1 LGLFP
6 PAGDPKLRP
15 QIRVGRRLDRVDLIR
30 RLLPAAFLA
39 LFLSAGA
46 SGLEIGGAVPTFT
59 AMTIQGESFS
69 LSEAERNHRAIV
81 VIFRST
87 LCPYS
92 NYYNDALRDLVSS
105 YGAKGVLLVAV
116 HSDRA
121 ETVEEIRAHARQHG
135 HTFPVIRDPRGELA
149 RLLDARRTPEAFV
162 LDASGKLR
170 YHGRIASKLG
180 APDLR
185 NALDAL
191 LAGKPIRPA
200 ETRSFGCSIDR
211 S

>member
-1 LGLFP
+1 
-6 PAGDPKLRP
+6 
-15 QIRVGRRLDRVDLIR
+15 
-30 RLLPAAFLA
+30 
-39 LFLSAGA
+39 LSAGA